1 MSTHASFLTVAF
13 LKVAPII
20 WRGTRTMR
28 WNIYARVGL
37 LLLPMAG
44 FMPAEA
50 AERFPSPECE
60 TYVAYDR
67 DMVLPGYL
75 IASKTGAKVCVPFTT
90 VGARPPADYKGD
102 FYVDEFADETLRAR
116 WLQCKADP
124 VCSARV
130 SPVVNGRKPPNR
142 EHRITDPHHRHLLG
156 KISEGAN
163 LDLAGIRRP
172 AFFAQAPY
180 REPIAAVEAKTYT
193 VEFTAPA
200 EAHERIHKGID
211 APVKLRG
218 WYMQGRGVPDAKGR
232 KVRALIVMSGGGGTR
247 LTAIDHPED
256 RLYSIHP
263 ETGKTAINSFPN
275 TRTGSPGQA
284 GWRSLMAMF
293 NAAGFDVLAYDRRG
307 VGVSSG
313 YSDTNTLQQ
322 GRDLLAA
329 LASLRSGEGMRA
341 LSPKGKLYTGTDA
354 ARALRGKTAELPTL
368 LLGNS
373 RGTMATGWA
382 MTMNFDKD
390 CSYDL
395 AEITC
400 TPPRRDPSIKGA
412 LLMSEFTSGPGFVS
426 ATPTPEDEERGL
438 GKDRGLFIGASQIE
452 HNIVFFPGSAILAGM
467 KTWPAAFFA
476 RGLWDYAAS
485 LEGTITSYNRVPGL
499 KELVVVRGPHPFETW
514 PEAEK
519 TRVRE
524 RLRAFALAAIRGAHD
539 VPDARAWTTM
549 KELVATTED
558 VWEPSS
564 APRP

>member
-1 MSTHASFLTVAF
+1 
-13 LKVAPII
+13 
-20 WRGTRTMR
+20 MR
-28 WNIYARVGL
+28 WNIHAGAGVL
-37 LLLPMAG
+37 LLSITAG
-44 FMPAEA
+44 IAPAEA
-50 AERFPSPECE
+50 SDRFPPPECE

-75 IASKTGAKVCVPFTT
+75 IPSKAGAKVCVPFTT

-102 FYVDEFADETLRAR
+102 FYVDEFAEPVLRAR

-124 VCSARV
+124 VCAARV

-142 EHRITDPHHRHLLG
+142 EKRITDPHHRHLLG
-156 KISEGAN
+156 KIDENA
-163 LDLAGIRRP
+163 DLAAIRRP
-172 AFFAQAPY
+172 AFFGQAPY
-180 REPIAAVEAKTYT
+180 REPIAAVEASTYAI
-193 VEFTAPA
+193 EFTAPA
-200 EAHERIHKGID
+200 EAHERIHKGIE

-218 WYMQGRGVPDAKGR
+218 WYMEGRGVPDAKGR
-232 KVRALIVMSGGGGTR
+232 TVRALIVMSGGGGTR

-256 RLYSIHP
+256 RLYSVHP
-263 ETGKTAINSFPN
+263 ETRKTAINAFPN
-275 TRTGSPGQA
+275 ARTGSPGQA
-284 GWRSLMAMF
+284 GWRSLMAML

-341 LSPKGKLYTGTDA
+341 LSPKGRLYAGADA
-354 ARALRGKTAELPTL
+354 ARALRGKASELPTL

-395 AEITC
+395 PEIAC

-412 LLMSEFTSGPGFVS
+412 MLMAEFTSGPGFVS
-426 ATPTPEDEERGL
+426 ATPTPEDEGRGL

-485 LEGTITSYNRVPGL
+485 LEGTIASYDRVPGL

-539 VPDARAWTTM
+539 VPGARPWTTM
-549 KELVATTED
+549 KDLVATTED
-558 VWEPSS
+558 VWEASS
-564 APRP
+564 AP

>member
-1 MSTHASFLTVAF
+1 MLQGAAV
-13 LKVAPII
+13 
-20 WRGTRTMR
+20 
-28 WNIYARVGL
+28 L
-37 LLLPMAG
+37 LFAMMGGQAADAG
-44 FMPAEA
+44 
-50 AERFPSPECE
+50 RFPSPECE

-75 IASKTGAKVCVPFTT
+75 IPSKAGAKVCVPFTT
-90 VGARPPADYKGD
+90 VGARPPADDKGD
-102 FYVDEFADETLRAR
+102 FYVDEFAEPVLRAR

-124 VCSARV
+124 VCAARV
-130 SPVVNGRKPPNR
+130 SPVVNRRKPPNR
-142 EHRITDPHHRHLLG
+142 EQRITDSHHRHLLG
-156 KISEGAN
+156 KIDENA
-163 LDLAGIRRP
+163 DLAAIRRP
-172 AFFAQAPY
+172 AFFGQAPY
-180 REPIAAVEAKTYT
+180 REPIAAVEANTYAI
-193 VEFTAPA
+193 EFTAPA
-200 EAHERIHKGID
+200 EAHERIHKGIE

-218 WYMQGRGVPDAKGR
+218 WYMKGRGVTGAKGR

-256 RLYSIHP
+256 RLYSLHP
-263 ETGKTAINSFPN
+263 ETRKTAINSFPN

-284 GWRSLMAMF
+284 GWRSLMAML

-341 LSPKGKLYTGTDA
+341 LSPKGRLYGGSDA

-395 AEITC
+395 PEIVC

-412 LLMSEFTSGPGFVS
+412 MLMAEFTSGPGFVS

-438 GKDRGLFIGASQIE
+438 GKDRGLFIGASQVE

-485 LEGTITSYNRVPGL
+485 LEGTVASYDRVPGL

-514 PEAEK
+514 PEVEK

-539 VPDARAWTTM
+539 VPGARRWTTM
-549 KELVATTED
+549 KDLVATTED
-558 VWEPSS
+558 AWEASS
-564 APRP
+564 AP

>member
-1 MSTHASFLTVAF
+1 
-13 LKVAPII
+13 
-20 WRGTRTMR
+20 MR
-28 WNIYARVGL
+28 WNIYAGAGL
-37 LLLPMAG
+37 LLLSAAAG
-44 FMPAEA
+44 SSSAEA
-50 AERFPSPECE
+50 ADRFPPPDCE
-60 TYVAYDR
+60 THVAYDR

-75 IASKTGAKVCVPFTT
+75 IPSKTGAKVCVPFTT
-90 VGARPPADYKGD
+90 VGVRPPEGYTGD
-102 FYVDEFADETLRAR
+102 FYVDEFSEPVLRAR
-116 WLQCKADP
+116 WLLCKADP
-124 VCSARV
+124 ACAVRV
-130 SPVVNGRKPPNR
+130 APVVNGRKPPNR
-142 EHRITDPHHRHLLG
+142 EQRITDPHHRHLLG
-156 KISEGAN
+156 KVDESDD
-163 LDLAGIRRP
+163 LDLAAIRRP
-172 AFFAQAPY
+172 AFFAQDPY
-180 REPIAAVEAKTYT
+180 REPIAAAEANTYT

-200 EAHERIHKGID
+200 EAHERIHKGLET
-211 APVKLRG
+211 PVKLRG
-218 WYMQGRGVPDAKGR
+218 WYLQGRGVPGTKGR

-247 LTAIDHPED
+247 LAAIDHPED

-329 LASLRSGEGMRA
+329 LASLRSGEGLRA
-341 LSPKGKLYTGTDA
+341 LSPKGKLSTGAEA
-354 ARALRGKTAELPTL
+354 ARALRGKAAELPTL

-373 RGTMATGWA
+373 RGTMASGWA
-382 MTMNFDKD
+382 MTMNFDRD

-395 AEITC
+395 AEIVC
-400 TPPRRDPSIKGA
+400 APPRRDPSIKGA

-426 ATPTPEDEERGL
+426 ATPTPEDEGRGL

-452 HNIVFFPGSAILAGM
+452 HNVVFFPGSAILAGM
-467 KTWPAAFFA
+467 KTWPAAFFV

-485 LEGTITSYNRVPGL
+485 LEGTIASYDRVRGL

-519 TRVRE
+519 ARVRD
-524 RLRAFALAAIRGAHD
+524 RMLAFVLAAIRGERH
-539 VPDARAWTTM
+539 VPGARKWTTM
-549 KELVATTED
+549 KDLVATTED

-564 APRP
+564 APR

>member
-1 MSTHASFLTVAF
+1 MLHAA
-13 LKVAPII
+13 
-20 WRGTRTMR
+20 
-28 WNIYARVGL
+28 L
-37 LLLPMAG
+37 LFAMMGGAADAG
-44 FMPAEA
+44 
-50 AERFPSPECE
+50 RFPPPDCE
-60 TYVAYDR
+60 AYVAYDR

-75 IASKTGAKVCVPFTT
+75 IASKTGAKICVPFTT

-102 FYVDEFADETLRAR
+102 FYVDEFAEPVLRAR

-124 VCSARV
+124 VCAARV

-142 EHRITDPHHRHLLG
+142 EKRITDPHHRHLLG
-156 KISEGAN
+156 KTDEKA
-163 LDLAGIRRP
+163 DLAAMRRP
-172 AFFAQAPY
+172 AFFGQAPY
-180 REPIAAVEAKTYT
+180 REPIAAVEASTYT

-200 EAHERIHKGID
+200 EAHERIHKGIE

-218 WYMQGRGVPDAKGR
+218 WYMQGRGVPDVKGR
-232 KVRALIVMSGGGGTR
+232 TVRALIVMSGGGGTR
-247 LTAIDHPED
+247 LAAIDHPED

-263 ETGKTAINSFPN
+263 ETRKTAINAFPN

-293 NAAGFDVLAYDRRG
+293 HAAGFDVLAYDRRG

-341 LSPKGKLYTGTDA
+341 LSPKGGLHAGVDA
-354 ARALRGKTAELPTL
+354 ARAL
-368 LLGNS
+368 

-395 AEITC
+395 PEIVC

-412 LLMSEFTSGPGFVS
+412 MLMAEFTSGPGFVS
-426 ATPTPEDEERGL
+426 ATPTPEDEARGL

-485 LEGTITSYNRVPGL
+485 LEGTIASYDRVPGL

-514 PEAEK
+514 PEVEK
-519 TRVRE
+519 TRVRA
-524 RLRAFALAAIRGAHD
+524 RLRAFALAAIRGARD
-539 VPDARAWTTM
+539 VPGARRWTTM
-549 KELVATTED
+549 KALVATTED
-558 VWEPSS
+558 AWEASS
-564 APRP
+564 APRQ